1 MGLSKLGIRNLRN
14 LEAVD
19 ISPSPRLNLIYGANA
34 SGKTSV
40 LEAIYYLGRARS
52 FRTRKLERIIRTGT
66 DRICIY
72 GTLEA
77 ENHQPVPLGLERSR
91 REFRLRIDGQ
101 DAHRISELVARLPVQ
116 LIHPNSHKLLE
127 EGPRFRREYL
137 DWGVFHVEHSFY
149 PAWKRYQRSLKQR
162 NMALRTRTRQELWAA
177 WDHEL
182 VEAAREIHQLR
193 TQYLRELVGLFP
205 RYLAALFGDA
215 AVELNYYPGWPEDR
229 GDFAGVLQDARERDR
244 EQGYTG
250 YGPHRADLLVTM
262 DGKPAVE
269 QISRGQQKI
278 LVTALLLTQAG
289 LFNLRTGKRCLLLI
303 DDVAAELD
311 RNHRQRLMQLLTGM
325 DVQLFVTAIEPEAL
339 LAELGEEVKMF
350 HVEHGNVQEIVYN
363 DGSTTRV

>member
-1 MGLSKLGIRNLRN
+1 MGLTKLGIRNLRN
-14 LEAVD
+14 LEAVN
-19 ISPSPRLNLIYGANA
+19 IEPSPRLNLIYGANA

-52 FRTRKLERIIRTGT
+52 FRTRKLERIIRSGC

-72 GTLEA
+72 GTLET
-77 ENHQPVPLGLERSR
+77 ENYTSVPLGLERSK

-101 DAHRISELVARLPVQ
+101 DANRISELVARLPVQ

-162 NMALRTRTRQELWAA
+162 NMALRTRTSPELWVA

-182 VEAAREIHQLR
+182 VDAAREIHQLR
-193 TQYLRELVGLFP
+193 VQYVQQLVELFP
-205 RYLAALFGDA
+205 HYLEALLGST
-215 AVELNYYPGWPEDR
+215 AVEIKYYPGWPEDR
-229 GDFAGVLQDARERDR
+229 GDYAGLLQQSRERDR

-250 YGPHRADLLVTM
+250 YGPHRADLLVSI

-311 RNHRQRLMQLLTGM
+311 QAHRRRLMQLLAGM
-325 DVQLFVTAIEPEAL
+325 DIQLFVTAIEPEAL
-339 LAELGEEVKMF
+339 MTELGGEMKMF
-350 HVEHGNVQEIVYN
+350 HVEHGNVEEIVYN